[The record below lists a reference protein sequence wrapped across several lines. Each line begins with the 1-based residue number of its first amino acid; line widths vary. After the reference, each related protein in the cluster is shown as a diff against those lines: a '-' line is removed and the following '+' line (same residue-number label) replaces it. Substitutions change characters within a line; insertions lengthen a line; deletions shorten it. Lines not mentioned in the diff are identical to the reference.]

1 MIRLLKKIRCT
12 IDFRFTKYFTV
23 LIFAER
29 EDQKTIP
36 VLIKRDNIPELSE
49 TIKVQLLGVQ
59 LVSALPLNYSVIH
72 GLQLNTPPTINS
84 AKSEVQIVI
93 KENDEARGI
102 IRFTQSAMVVREEI
116 GTAVLQLVREGW
128 LTVTKLVVAPLCL
141 FYTPFTRTKHVEL
154 NQVEKKK
161 MNNTHGKRE
170 YRFSP
175 RIAIKFNMFC
185 NLAINLSQ

>member
-1 MIRLLKKIRCT
+1 MIRLLEKIRCT
-12 IDFRFTKYFTV
+12 TDFRFTKYFTV
-23 LIFAER
+23 LIFVER

-59 LVSALPLNYSVIH
+59 LVSASPLNYSVID
-72 GLQLNTPPTINS
+72 GLQLNTPPKINS

-102 IRFTQSAMVVREEI
+102 IRFTQSAMAVREKI

-128 LTVTKLVVAPLCL
+128 LMVTTLLVVPLCL
-141 FYTPFTRTKHVEL
+141 CSHE
-154 NQVEKKK
+154 
-161 MNNTHGKRE
+161 
-170 YRFSP
+170 
-175 RIAIKFNMFC
+175 INMW
-185 NLAINLSQ
+185 N

>member
-1 MIRLLKKIRCT
+1 MI
-12 IDFRFTKYFTV
+12 D
-23 LIFAER
+23 
-29 EDQKTIP
+29 
-36 VLIKRDNIPELSE
+36 
-49 TIKVQLLGVQ
+49 
-59 LVSALPLNYSVIH
+59 

-128 LTVTKLVVAPLCL
+128 LMVTKLVVVPLCL

-154 NQVEKKK
+154 NQVKKK

>member
-1 MIRLLKKIRCT
+1 MTLRVIRLLEEIRCT
-12 IDFRFTKYFTV
+12 TDFRFTKYFTV

-59 LVSALPLNYSVIH
+59 LVSASPLNYSVID

-102 IRFTQSAMVVREEI
+102 IRFTQSAMVVREKI

-128 LTVTKLVVAPLCL
+128 LMVTKLVVLLLCL
-141 FYTPFTRTKHVEL
+141 FYTPFTPTKHVEL
-154 NQVEKKK
+154 NQVLKSKQHTW
-161 MNNTHGKRE
+161 NTG
-170 YRFSP
+170 
-175 RIAIKFNMFC
+175 IT
-185 NLAINLSQ
+185 L